1 MDDDCDRKER
11 MANVLTSAQ
20 LVKMD
25 RPSAEEISVAVLP
38 IGNVGLLLSL
48 RSPAGCLNIP
58 LYIAVQYPRTT
69 LSHGEAAVCQTSG
82 VVRSAS
88 CPPPTYVYSGSQE
101 STSHD
106 TATQAAKEA
115 VFNMLYQYQAIP
127 VKAKIL
133 SDCILS
139 TLDES
144 EVTNLLD
151 SAGWS
156 RSDYLRGYRTMVS
169 VTTLCIPPRR
179 ELIG

>member
-1 MDDDCDRKER
+1 MNKCTFLQNRSDMSESGSRTPLHNCRHNDFQKAIMLNSIALLDSWTKL
-11 MANVLTSAQ
+11 ASASNQ
-20 LVKMD
+20 IVN
-25 RPSAEEISVAVLP
+25 E
-38 IGNVGLLLSL
+38 
-48 RSPAGCLNIP
+48 
-58 LYIAVQYPRTT
+58 
-69 LSHGEAAVCQTSG
+69 TSG
-82 VVRSAS
+82 AVRSAS
-88 CPPPTYVYSGSQE
+88 CPPATYTYKARRE

-106 TATQAAKEA
+106 AATQAAKEA

-156 RSDYLRGYRTMVS
+156 RSDYLRGYRTMQTGYGIVR
-169 VTTLCIPPRR
+169 PRC
-179 ELIG
+179 